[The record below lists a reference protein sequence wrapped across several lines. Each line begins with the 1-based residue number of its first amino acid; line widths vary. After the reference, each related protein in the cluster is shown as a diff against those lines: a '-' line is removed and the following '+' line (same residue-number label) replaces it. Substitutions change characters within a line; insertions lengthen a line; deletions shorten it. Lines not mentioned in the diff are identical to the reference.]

1 MDAALEVGGRP
12 PGLRVKPSPPN
23 LNSMRRRI
31 LLLTSAVVAVVA
43 AACVSTDTPTSPS
56 GPAGASSL
64 TEPTAASANLSSLLG
79 LGQPVEVTPLQRKAP
94 LPQALSASATVG
106 PLGGT
111 LSLPG
116 AGLLVVVP
124 PLALSSRQT
133 ITVTAVAGSNVVY
146 EFAPHGLKFNLPLV
160 VTQNLGATQAGA
172 NGLVS
177 PLSLFAGYF
186 PDSTKPTSITESLN
200 VNVNLLNQVATFT
213 VWHFSGYILASG
225 RD

>member
-1 MDAALEVGGRP
+1 
-12 PGLRVKPSPPN
+12 
-23 LNSMRRRI
+23 MRRRI
-31 LLLTSAVVAVVA
+31 LLLSTAFVAVIA
-43 AACVSTDTPTSPS
+43 AACVSTDIPTAPS
-56 GPAGASSL
+56 GPAGAS
-64 TEPTAASANLSSLLG
+64 TGTDATAASADLTNLLG
-79 LGQPVEVTPLQRKAP
+79 LGNPIEVTPLQRTTP
-94 LPQALSASATVG
+94 LASSISTSATVG

-133 ITVTAVAGSNVVY
+133 ITVTAVAGSNVAY

-160 VTQNLGATQAGA
+160 VTQNLGVTQASR

-186 PDSTKPTSITESLN
+186 PDSTKPTLITESLN
-200 VNVNLLNQVATFT
+200 VNVNLLNQVATFS

-225 RD
+225 RE

>member
-1 MDAALEVGGRP
+1 
-12 PGLRVKPSPPN
+12 
-23 LNSMRRRI
+23 MRRRI
-31 LLLTSAVVAVVA
+31 LLLSTAIVAVVA
-43 AACVSTDTPTSPS
+43 AACVSTDVPTAPS
-56 GPAGASSL
+56 GPAAEIPSIEA
-64 TEPTAASANLSSLLG
+64 TPASANLTNLLG
-79 LGQPVEVTPLQRKAP
+79 LGNPVEVTPLQRTAP
-94 LPQALSASATVG
+94 LANSVSTSAVMG

-111 LSLPG
+111 LSLPS

-133 ITVTAVAGSNVVY
+133 ITVTAVAGSNVAY
-146 EFAPHGLKFNLPLV
+146 EFAPHGLKFNVPLV
-160 VTQNLGATQAGA
+160 VTQNLAVTQAGN

-200 VNVNLLNQVATFT
+200 VNVNLLNQLATFS

-225 RD
+225 RE

>member
-1 MDAALEVGGRP
+1 
-12 PGLRVKPSPPN
+12 
-23 LNSMRRRI
+23 MRRRI
-31 LLLTSAVVAVVA
+31 LLLSSAFVAVIA
-43 AACVSTDTPTSPS
+43 AACVSTDIPTAPS
-56 GPAGASSL
+56 GPAGEVPP
-64 TEPTAASANLSSLLG
+64 TEATAASASLTGLLG
-79 LGQPVEVTPLQRKAP
+79 IGPVQVTPLQRTEP
-94 LPQALSASATVG
+94 LSNSLSTSATVG

-111 LSLPG
+111 LALPG

-124 PLALSSRQT
+124 PLALSSKQT
-133 ITVTAVAGSNVVY
+133 ISVTAVAGSNVAY

-160 VTQNLGATQAGA
+160 VTQNLAVTQAGR

-200 VNVNLLNQVATFT
+200 VNVNLLNQAAVFS

-225 RD
+225 RE

>member
-1 MDAALEVGGRP
+1 
-12 PGLRVKPSPPN
+12 
-23 LNSMRRRI
+23 MRRRI
-31 LLLTSAVVAVVA
+31 LLLTSVFVAAIA

-56 GPAGASSL
+56 GPAGSSPL
-64 TEPTAASANLSSLLG
+64 TEPTAASASLLG
-79 LGQPVEVTPLQRKAP
+79 LGNPIEVTPLLRNAP
-94 LPQALSASATVG
+94 LSQSLSASATVG

-116 AGLLVVVP
+116 AGLLVVIP

-133 ITVTAVAGSNVVY
+133 ITVTAVAGSNVEY

-160 VTQNLGATQAGA
+160 VTQNLGVTQAGA
-172 NGLVS
+172 NGLVN

>member
-1 MDAALEVGGRP
+1 
-12 PGLRVKPSPPN
+12 
-23 LNSMRRRI
+23 MRRRI
-31 LLLTSAVVAVVA
+31 LLLTSVFVAAVA
-43 AACVSTDTPTSPS
+43 AACVSTDTTTAPGGPPGVSA
-56 GPAGASSL
+56 PAG
-64 TEPTAASANLSSLLG
+64 PTAASADLSSLLR
-79 LGQPVEVTPLQRKAP
+79 LGSPTEITPLLRKAP
-94 LPQALSASATVG
+94 LAQSLSASATVG

-133 ITVTAVAGSNVVY
+133 ITVTAVAGSNVEY

-160 VTQNLGATQAGA
+160 VTQNLGATQAGK
-172 NGLVS
+172 NGLVN
-177 PLSLFAGYF
+177 PLSLFAGYY

-225 RD
+225 RE

>member
-1 MDAALEVGGRP
+1 
-12 PGLRVKPSPPN
+12 
-23 LNSMRRRI
+23 MRRRI
-31 LLLTSAVVAVVA
+31 LLLTSVFVAAVA
-43 AACVSTDTPTSPS
+43 AACVSTDTATSPGGPS
-56 GPAGASSL
+56 GVTAP
-64 TEPTAASANLSSLLG
+64 TDPTAASANLTGLLG
-79 LGQPVEVTPLQRKAP
+79 LGSPTEITPLLRTAP
-94 LPQALSASATVG
+94 LAQSLSASATVG

-116 AGLLVVVP
+116 AGLLVVIP

-133 ITVTAVAGSNVVY
+133 ITVTAVAGSNVAY

-160 VTQNLGATQAGA
+160 VTQNLGATQAGV
-172 NGLVS
+172 NGLVN

-186 PDSTKPTSITESLN
+186 PDSTKPTSITESVN

-225 RD
+225 RE

>member
-1 MDAALEVGGRP
+1 
-12 PGLRVKPSPPN
+12 
-23 LNSMRRRI
+23 MRRRI
-31 LLLTSAVVAVVA
+31 LLLTSAFAAVVA
-43 AACVSTDTPTSPS
+43 AACVSTDTPTSPG
-56 GPAGASSL
+56 GPAGASTL
-64 TEPTAASANLSSLLG
+64 TEPTAASSSLLG
-79 LGQPVEVTPLQRKAP
+79 LGNPTEVTPLLRKAP
-94 LPQALSASATVG
+94 LSQALSASATVG

-116 AGLLVVVP
+116 AGLLVVIP

-133 ITVTAVAGSNVVY
+133 ITVTALAGSNVAY

-160 VTQNLGATQAGA
+160 VTQNLGVTQAKGLA
-172 NGLVS
+172 N

>member
-1 MDAALEVGGRP
+1 
-12 PGLRVKPSPPN
+12 
-23 LNSMRRRI
+23 MRRRI
-31 LLLTSAVVAVVA
+31 LLLASAFVAVVA

-56 GPAGASSL
+56 GPAGANTL
-64 TEPTAASANLSSLLG
+64 TDPTAASENLSGLLG
-79 LGQPVEVTPLQRKAP
+79 LGNPTQITPLLRNAP
-94 LPQALSASATVG
+94 LAQSLSASATVG

-116 AGLLVVVP
+116 AGLLVVIP
-124 PLALSSRQT
+124 PLALSTRQT
-133 ITVTAVAGSNVVY
+133 ITVTAVAGSNVEY

-160 VTQNLGATQAGA
+160 VTQNLGVTQASS

-177 PLSLFAGYF
+177 PLSLFAGYY

-200 VNVNLLNQVATFT
+200 VNVNLLNQIATFT

-225 RD
+225 RE